1 MTRDNMKGVKPSETE
16 LEILQILWSE
26 GNSTVK
32 QVNDVMNE
40 TKKVGYTTTLKIMQ
54 IMFQKGML
62 KRDESS
68 RSHIYQATV
77 NASSVE
83 DSMIKKLVNGV
94 FGGSTSEMI
103 LSALG
108 SQKASKEELVKI
120 KEFIKNMEDNE

>member
-1 MTRDNMKGVKPSETE
+1 MSGIKPSETE
-16 LEILQILWSE
+16 LEILQILWSR
-26 GNSTVK
+26 GDSTVK
-32 QVNDVMNE
+32 QVNDAMNE

-68 RSHIYQATV
+68 RSHVYQAV
-77 NASSVE
+77 INASSVE

-108 SQKASKEELVKI
+108 SQKASKEELTKI
-120 KEFIKNMEDNE
+120 KEFIKNIEDNE

>member
-1 MTRDNMKGVKPSETE
+1 MSGIKPSETE
-16 LEILQILWSE
+16 LEILQILWSR
-26 GNSTVK
+26 GDSTVK
-32 QVNDVMNE
+32 QVNDTMNE

-62 KRDESS
+62 KRDETS
-68 RSHIYQATV
+68 RSHVYQAMI

-108 SQKASKEELVKI
+108 SQKASKEELTKI
-120 KEFIKNMEDNE
+120 KEFIKNIEDNE